1 MPNRNILL
9 EYVSCVSIIP
19 STKPMKFMSRERCAF
34 KVLYP
39 IYDTIIPIIFPLN
52 PIRLWINFSK
62 QSPLTI
68 PPRSGPLYNKY
79 IPLLFKKDRVKKDIL
94 RNKEWEGRLDKDLRQ
109 RKTVIEKN
117 VLQTVKGKDEGVC
130 ILPDFFSSVQYY
142 NFNFQISPLSF
153 IFFFSI
159 FFILFTWNIPQTKMC
174 FIW

>member
-39 IYDTIIPIIFPLN
+39 IYDTIIPIIFPLK

-79 IPLLFKKDRVKKDIL
+79 IPLLFKKDPSEEGYFEKQRIRGKIGQRFETKKA
-94 RNKEWEGRLDKDLRQ
+94 
-109 RKTVIEKN
+109 VIEK
-117 VLQTVKGKDEGVC
+117 KR
-130 ILPDFFSSVQYY
+130 
-142 NFNFQISPLSF
+142 
-153 IFFFSI
+153 
-159 FFILFTWNIPQTKMC
+159 FTDR
-174 FIW
+174 